1 MWPHDM
7 ETGRSVAVVKSEDP
21 GAWYAYADSNVPIV
35 TQWDDGDHDGVSP
48 GTVFTSSSSM
58 PSLVFSMPSDL
69 DVRPAQRVLEIGA
82 GTGWNAALL
91 AHRVGAENVVT
102 VELDATVALSAR
114 AALERVGLP
123 VRVVHGDG
131 FLWIPARVAAAV
143 QTEHGHAALGTFY
156 DTLWTDPDGTERE
169 WIGDLA
175 EALRRCGLPAELAD
189 AGSSDAYDAALR
201 ASHHDGVDRID
212 AEIGTPVLA
221 LTSPDGGRRAMF
233 GPVLSALPTPA
244 EAIRLW
250 EATRLLGGV
259 TGFREIKR

>member
-1 MWPHDM
+1 M
-7 ETGRSVAVVKSEDP
+7 TGSAWTVDFWLDPACPLTRHTARWITSVSDEVPAEVVWHVMSLSVLNEHRDDDPEDDP
-21 GAWYAYADSNVPIV
+21 NGY
-35 TQWDDGDHDGVSP
+35 
-48 GTVFTSSSSM
+48 
-58 PSLVFSMPSDL
+58 
-69 DVRPAQRVLEIGA
+69 
-82 GTGWNAALL
+82 
-91 AHRVGAENVVT
+91 
-102 VELDATVALSAR
+102 
-114 AALERVGLP
+114 
-123 VRVVHGDG
+123 
-131 FLWIPARVAAAV
+131 LWIPARVAAAV

-156 DTLWTDPDGTERE
+156 DALWTDPDGTERE

-221 LTSPDGGRRAMF
+221 LTSPDGDRRAMF

-250 EATRLLGGV
+250 EGTRLLSGI